1 MEITLQTMVL
11 LSNIFA
17 SVPLF
22 RILCMDKTTF
32 YKGVS
37 TDEKHVESHSLEF
50 VRSSSL
56 KCSDH

>member
-1 MEITLQTMVL
+1 
-11 LSNIFA
+11 
-17 SVPLF
+17 
-22 RILCMDKTTF
+22 MDKTPF

-56 KCSDH
+56 KCSQHQTITVPVPPRMRGGLKRESH